1 MQHEEARRIRNEQ
14 ETRCYAWIT
23 YVNVQQMVRMIFEN
37 FNEVRWHIRLE
48 QQRNKCAK
56 KIQKEIKAAII
67 RKGGHPDPN
76 MRIMLRAK

>member
-1 MQHEEARRIRNEQ
+1 
-14 ETRCYAWIT
+14 
-23 YVNVQQMVRMIFEN
+23 MVRMIFEN

-56 KIQKEIKAAII
+56 KIQKEIKAAIVS
-67 RKGGHPDPN
+67 KGGHPDPR